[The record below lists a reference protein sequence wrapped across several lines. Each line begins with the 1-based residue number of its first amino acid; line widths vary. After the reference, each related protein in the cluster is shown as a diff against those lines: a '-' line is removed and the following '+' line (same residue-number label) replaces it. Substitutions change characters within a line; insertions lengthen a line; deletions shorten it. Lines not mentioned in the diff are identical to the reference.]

1 MPARKLSISHLVL
14 PSLGEPG
21 RAAPEW
27 LRDTIDAVLVAGL
40 LLTLAL
46 VVL

>member
-1 MPARKLSISHLVL
+1 MTARKLSVSSLIL
-14 PSLGEPG
+14 PSAGVSG

-27 LRDTIDAVLVAGL
+27 LKDAIDAVVVAGL

>member
-1 MPARKLSISHLVL
+1 MTARKISISNFIL
-14 PSLGEPG
+14 PSAGVSG

-27 LRDTIDAVLVAGL
+27 LKDAIDAVVVAGL

-46 VVL
+46 AVL